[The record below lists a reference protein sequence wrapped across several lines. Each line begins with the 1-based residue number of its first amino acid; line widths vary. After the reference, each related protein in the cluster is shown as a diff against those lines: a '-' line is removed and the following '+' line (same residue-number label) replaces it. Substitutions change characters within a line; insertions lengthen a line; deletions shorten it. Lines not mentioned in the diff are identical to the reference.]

1 MPAASWPPV
10 ASRLEHQS
18 GRRPMLSS
26 LPFEAPPNIMRLAR
40 DANPVVTA
48 VANAG
53 ARLPMESAR
62 IGADAGV
69 MSPVLVGDRD
79 AIEREA
85 DALDWDISTYRVVAT
100 SSEEE
105 AATQAARLCG
115 AGEAQALMKGH
126 VHTDT
131 FMLAILNREAGLRT
145 DRRLTHVFHMTVPG
159 SDKALL
165 ITDAAV
171 NVAPD
176 IKTKKAAIQ
185 NAVGLA
191 HSVGIACPNVAVL
204 SATEEVTDRMP
215 SSVEAAEL
223 TEWASS
229 EIQDAH
235 VYGPLALDNAIS
247 PAAAAIKNIDHPV
260 AGHADVLV
268 VPDIVSGNVLF
279 KMMVYMKSACAA
291 GLVLGARVPVIL
303 TSRAD
308 PPEARL
314 TSVAIAAILVNSSA
328 SS

>member
-1 MPAASWPPV
+1 
-10 ASRLEHQS
+10 
-18 GRRPMLSS
+18 
-26 LPFEAPPNIMRLAR
+26 MRLAR
-40 DANPVVTA
+40 RAEPVITA

-62 IGADAGV
+62 IGADAGI
-69 MSPVLVGDRD
+69 MQPVLVGDSD
-79 AIEREA
+79 AIRREA
-85 DALDWDISTYRVVAT
+85 EGLDWDISRYRIVGT
-100 SSEEE
+100 DSEED
-105 AATQAARLCG
+105 AANQAARLCG
-115 AGEAQALMKGH
+115 AGDAQALMKGH

-176 IKTKKAAIQ
+176 IKTKKAAIR
-185 NAVGLA
+185 NAVALA
-191 HSVGIACPNVAVL
+191 HAVGIACPNVAIL
-204 SATEEVTDRMP
+204 SATEEVTERMP
-215 SSVEAAEL
+215 SSVDAAEL
-223 TEWASS
+223 TQWAGD
-229 EIQDAH
+229 EIADAC
-235 VYGPLALDNAIS
+235 VYGPLAFDNAIS
-247 PAAAAIKNIDHPV
+247 PEAAAIKNIENPV
-260 AGHADVLV
+260 AGHADIIL
-268 VPDIVSGNVLF
+268 VPDIVSGNALF

-314 TSVAIAAILVNSSA
+314 ASVAIAAILAASA
-328 SS
+328 SHD